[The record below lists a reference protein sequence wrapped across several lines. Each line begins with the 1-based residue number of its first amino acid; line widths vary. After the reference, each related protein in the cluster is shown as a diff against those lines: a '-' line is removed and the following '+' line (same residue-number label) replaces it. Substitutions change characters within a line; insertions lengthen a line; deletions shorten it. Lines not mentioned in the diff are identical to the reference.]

1 ASAMILR
8 ELCSDH
14 LAVIRSVVP
23 PLGIFFDK
31 RQQLLSTLVQRDL
44 LGQVP
49 EKRAS
54 VSPNSDFAMFNK
66 VQEWEVASSRGV
78 VRVHHL
84 ADSFSSD
91 EGRICLFSALCRHR
105 LEP

>member
-1 ASAMILR
+1 
-8 ELCSDH
+8 
-14 LAVIRSVVP
+14 VIRGVVP

-31 RQQLLSTLVQRDL
+31 RQQLLSTLVQRNL

-66 VQEWEVASSRGV
+66 VQEWGVASSRGV
-78 VRVHHL
+78 VRVHRL
-84 ADSFSSD
+84 AGSFSSD
-91 EGRICLFSALCRHR
+91 EAGRICLFSALCRHR
-105 LEP
+105 LEPVLLT